1 MESNIKYGRAA
12 ETGRNVAQ
20 TMARNLLLPAD
31 QLSWEAL
38 NAIARIVFTPDDR
51 PIRTIV
57 TGRRR
62 IVTGFYNS
70 RKTGRRHPF
79 ESMNEQAF
87 CMLSEVDTRVVDYR
101 AQPFRFEFVLD
112 GVKRIYI
119 PDCARLLD
127 DGQIEVIEVKS
138 DRRALS
144 EPDYADKLLAVD
156 EICRRQG
163 WTFKFVTRSQI
174 VEPAAR
180 YRNIDEVQ
188 SRRMVAF
195 DASHTYLVGDLLD
208 QHGGCAPLG
217 MLAETLGDRRVG
229 SAILKAMMVARQVNI
244 DLAEPLHADTAVR
257 PVNRYWPA
265 PLQEAVQ

>member
-1 MESNIKYGRAA
+1 METNTTNGPAA
-12 ETGRNVAQ
+12 IGSRQLAQ
-20 TMARNLLLPAD
+20 RMARDLVPPAD
-31 QLSWEAL
+31 QLRWEAI
-38 NAIARIVFTPDDR
+38 NAMARIVFTPDDR

-79 ESMNEQAF
+79 ESMYEQAF
-87 CMLSEVDTRVVDYR
+87 CKLSEVDTRVIDYR

-112 GVKRIYI
+112 GAKRIYI

-127 DGQIEVIEVKS
+127 DGQIEIIEVKS

-163 WTFKFVTRSQI
+163 WTFKFITRSQI
-174 VEPAAR
+174 VEPAIR

-188 SRRMVAF
+188 SRRMVSF
-195 DASHTYLVGDLLD
+195 DASHTYVVGDLLER
-208 QHGGCAPLG
+208 HVGCAPLG
-217 MLAETLGDRRVG
+217 ALAEALGDRRIG

-244 DLAEPLHADTAVR
+244 DLATPLRAETEVR
-257 PVNRYWPA
+257 PVSRSLPA
-265 PLQEAVQ
+265 PRQEALQ

>member
-1 MESNIKYGRAA
+1 METNTTHGSA
-12 ETGRNVAQ
+12 TDSGRNVAHL
-20 TMARNLLLPAD
+20 MARDLILPTD

-38 NAIARIVFTPDDR
+38 NAAARIVFTPDDR

-87 CMLSEVDTRVVDYR
+87 CMLNEVDTRVVDYR

-112 GVKRIYI
+112 GAKRIYI

-127 DGQIEVIEVKS
+127 DGTIEIVEVKA
-138 DRRALS
+138 DRKALS

-163 WTFKFVTRSQI
+163 WLFRFVTRSQI
-174 VEPAAR
+174 VEPTAR
-180 YRNIDEVQ
+180 FKNIDEVQ

-195 DASHTYLVGDLLD
+195 DASHTYVVADHLD
-208 QHGGCAPLG
+208 QHEGSAPLG
-217 MLAETLGDRRVG
+217 RLAEALGDRRVG
-229 SAILKAMMVARQVNI
+229 SAIVKAMMVARHVNI
-244 DLAEPLHADTAVR
+244 DLAAPIGPDTLVTS
-257 PVNRYWPA
+257 VVSA
-265 PLQEAVQ
+265 PPTPRQEALQ

>member
-1 MESNIKYGRAA
+1 MEAIVTHGLVANV
-12 ETGRNVAQ
+12 TRNVAQ
-20 TMARNLLLPAD
+20 QIARNLVLPAD
-31 QLSWEAL
+31 QLSWEAI
-38 NAIARIVFTPDDR
+38 NAVARIVFTPDDR

-87 CMLSEVDTRVVDYR
+87 CMLNEVDTRVVDYR

-112 GVKRIYI
+112 GTKRIYI

-127 DGQIEVIEVKS
+127 DGQIEIVEVKT
-138 DRRALS
+138 DRRSLG

-163 WTFKFVTRSQI
+163 WSFRFVTRSQI
-174 VEPAAR
+174 VEPAVR
-180 YRNIDEVQ
+180 HRNVDDIQ

-195 DASHTYLVGDLLD
+195 DASHIYAVADALD
-208 QHGGCAPLG
+208 RRQGSAPLG
-217 MLAETLGDRRVG
+217 ALAETLGDPRLG
-229 SAILKAMMVARQVNI
+229 SAIVKAMMVARHVDI
-244 DLAEPLHADTAVR
+244 DLTRPLDPDSQVR
-257 PVNRYWPA
+257 PVGNSMPA
-265 PLQEAVQ
+265 VRRGRIQ